1 MKFVDHSDLANKH
14 AFLSASNSSWLRY
27 TDDKL
32 IARYDVYQN
41 AARGTKL
48 HALAHDAIDL
58 NVKFAD
64 TPQTINM
71 YVNDAIGF
79 KMSTEQTLYYSEN
92 CFGTADTISFR
103 QRFLRIHDLKTGSHV
118 AKMEQLIVYA
128 ALFCLEYRV
137 KPKNI
142 DIELRIYQNDDVLV
156 CVPDNEEIE
165 VVMETI
171 IEFDKILEKLKAED
185 FMEG

>member
-1 MKFVDHSDLANKH
+1 MRFIDHSDLKDKH

-32 IARYDVYQN
+32 VARYDVFQN
-41 AARGTKL
+41 AVRGTKL
-48 HALAHDAIDL
+48 HALAKDAIDL
-58 NVKFAD
+58 KVKFAD

-79 KMSTEQTLYYSEN
+79 KMNTEQVLYYSPN

-103 QRFLRIHDLKTGSHV
+103 RRFLRIHDLKTGSHT
-118 AKMEQLIVYA
+118 AKMEQLVVYA

-137 KPKNI
+137 KPKDIN
-142 DIELRIYQNDDVLV
+142 IELRIYQNDDVMV
-156 CVPDNEEIE
+156 YTPDNEEIDIIVE
-165 VVMETI
+165 KI
-171 IEFDKILEKLKAED
+171 IEFDKLLERLKAED
-185 FMEG
+185 FTE

>member
-1 MKFVDHSDLANKH
+1 MKFIDHSDLVGKH
-14 AFLSASNSSWLRY
+14 AFLSPSTSSWLRY

-32 IARYDVYQN
+32 VARYDVWQN
-41 AARGTKL
+41 AVRGSKL
-48 HALAHDAIDL
+48 HELAKMAIDL

-79 KMSTEQTLYYSEN
+79 KMSTEQTLYYSSN

-103 QRFLRIHDLKTGSHV
+103 RRFLRIHDLKTGTHV
-118 AKMEQLIVYA
+118 AKMEQLVVYS

-137 KPKNI
+137 KPKDI
-142 DIELRIYQNDDVLV
+142 DVELRIYQNDDIVMYT
-156 CVPDNEEIE
+156 PDTEEIE
-165 VVMETI
+165 VVMQRI
-171 IEFDKILEKLKAED
+171 VDFDKLLEKLKAED
-185 FMEG
+185 FME